1 MGEGNTPGTNKK
13 LKSVARAIFQKRPDD
28 NELAEYGLTIQD
40 IAEAYGLM
48 FDDEA
53 AEYKIAVWPQTE
65 EALSFFIR
73 VSTQWRTN
81 GHLAIGLD
89 YNTFP
94 MIFDLLEVPPE
105 RRRIVFEKVRIMEDA
120 ALKELREQHK
130 SK

>member
-1 MGEGNTPGTNKK
+1 
-13 LKSVARAIFQKRPDD
+13 
-28 NELAEYGLTIQD
+28 
-40 IAEAYGLM
+40 M

-130 SK
+130 TK